1 MNFGQLLI
9 MGRSEYASNRAVH
22 VSDKR
27 FSGDDEFIINKIP
40 MLLDLTINEKNLKL
54 SSIKYYIKSAYLRCQ
69 QFRKVNN
76 F

>member
-27 FSGDDEFIINKIP
+27 FTGDDEFIINKIP
-40 MLLDLTINEKNLKL
+40 MLLDLTINEKNFKT
-54 SSIKYYIKSAYLRCQ
+54 I
-69 QFRKVNN
+69 
-76 F
+76 